1 MRSTR
6 TLSLALLVAVSV
18 IATADAKTAPKL
30 RLAGTQPVVVRGT
43 GFKTVERI
51 TVTTVVDGSRHVRVV
66 RSTRSGGFVATFTT
80 IARLDPCSSSFRAYA
95 TGARGDKASLTVGQR
110 ACPPSE

>member
-1 MRSTR
+1 
-6 TLSLALLVAVSV
+6 LSLALLVAVCA

-30 RLAGTQPVVVRGT
+30 RLADTQPVVVRGT
-43 GFKTVERI
+43 GFRALERI
-51 TVTTVVDGSRHVRVV
+51 KVTTVVNETRHVRVV
-66 RSTRSGGFVATFTT
+66 HSTGTGGFVATFTT

-95 TGARGDKASLTVGQR
+95 TGAQGDKASLTVGQR

>member
-6 TLSLALLVAVSV
+6 ALSLALLVACCA

-30 RLAGTQPVVVRGT
+30 RLADTQPVVVRGT
-43 GFKTVERI
+43 GFKTLERI
-51 TVTTVVDGSRHVRVV
+51 TVTSVVDGARHVRVV
-66 RSTRSGGFVATFTT
+66 RSTRTGGFVATFST
-80 IARLDPCSSSFRAYA
+80 IERLDPCSSSFRAYA